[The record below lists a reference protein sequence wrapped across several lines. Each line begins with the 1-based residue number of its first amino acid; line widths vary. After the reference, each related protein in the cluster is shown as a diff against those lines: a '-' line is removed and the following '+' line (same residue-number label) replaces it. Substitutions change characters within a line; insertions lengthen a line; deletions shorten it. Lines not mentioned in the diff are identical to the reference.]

1 MCIFVIVVCLK
12 LGLSY
17 YNIPLG
23 VSLTEAMRLANN
35 KIKCFHVTFEHI
47 TFYRRLSSDKGTILQ
62 KCRWAI
68 KFSL

>member
-47 TFYRRLSSDKGTILQ
+47 TFYRRFVI
-62 KCRWAI
+62 
-68 KFSL
+68 